1 MDDKKTTKER
11 IARGAASLF
20 RKQGYAAATLRQI
33 ASAIGIKSGSIYYH
47 FDSKQDILFQI
58 MDSTLCE
65 LTSIVEEGITKIES
79 PLQKLYAAID
89 THIRYHIDNLD
100 YTYAAD
106 TEIRSLN
113 EENLKIII
121 AKRKRYENIFKEI
134 IIEVTTNSTTRIINT
149 KLTTLALLQMCT
161 GLSLWFQKDGELSIQ
176 DVIDQY
182 YQFVMSGIS
191 DNEK

>member
-182 YQFVMSGIS
+182 YQLVLSGMS